1 MTANKTVITADE
13 IAECLGVSKSSA
25 YKIMHTLNKE
35 LKAKGFYTVAGK
47 LSRRYFEE
55 KFYGLKSAEEGW
67 ELRIRT
73 ANRSLKPI

>member
-1 MTANKTVITADE
+1 MAANKNVITADE

-55 KFYGLKSAEEGW
+55 KFYGLRSAEEG
-67 ELRIRT
+67 E
-73 ANRSLKPI
+73 

>member
-1 MTANKTVITADE
+1 MTANKNVITADE

-35 LKAKGFYTVAGK
+35 LKVKGFYTLAGK

-55 KFYGLKSAEEGW
+55 KFYGVQSAKKESDINGC
-67 ELRIRT
+67 L
-73 ANRSLKPI
+73 

>member
-1 MTANKTVITADE
+1 MTANKNVITADE

-55 KFYGLKSAEEGW
+55 KFYGVQSAKKESD
-67 ELRIRT
+67 I
-73 ANRSLKPI
+73 NR

>member
-1 MTANKTVITADE
+1 MTANKNVITADE

-35 LKAKGFYTVAGK
+35 LKAKGFYTLAGK

-55 KFYGLKSAEEGW
+55 KFYGVQSAKKEIDINGC
-67 ELRIRT
+67 L
-73 ANRSLKPI
+73 

>member
-1 MTANKTVITADE
+1 MTANKNVIIADE
-13 IAECLGVSKSSA
+13 IAECLGISKSSA

-55 KFYGLKSAEEGW
+55 KFYGVQSAKKESDINGC
-67 ELRIRT
+67 L
-73 ANRSLKPI
+73 